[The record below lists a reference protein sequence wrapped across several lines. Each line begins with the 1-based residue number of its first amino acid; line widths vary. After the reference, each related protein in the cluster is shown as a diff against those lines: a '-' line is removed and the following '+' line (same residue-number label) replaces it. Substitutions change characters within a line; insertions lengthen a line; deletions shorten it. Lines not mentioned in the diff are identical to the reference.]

1 MATVGRVERP
11 SDAMVRLASQ
21 KMPSGILHGPGILL
35 MKDQI
40 TVPCGVDG
48 C

>member
-21 KMPSGILHGPGILL
+21 KMPSRNPSWTGHTLDEGSDNGA
-35 MKDQI
+35 MWR
-40 TVPCGVDG
+40 
-48 C
+48 